1 MHEESLIR
9 SLLHQVAELSQQHHA
24 TAVEE
29 IEVEVGPLSGV
40 EPLLLQD
47 AFQRLRDEFSWPKVE
62 LSVLE
67 VGLDVLCGS
76 CQCESQLRDFH
87 FVCRECGSTSL
98 QILRG
103 DAFRL
108 LNVRMQIED
117 SFNGKP
123 QATAPQQ
130 FANACGLPLNAPTTH
145 P

>member
-9 SLLHQVAELSQQHHA
+9 SLFRQVEELSQQHHA

-47 AFQRLRDEFSWPKVE
+47 AFERLKDEFKWPKAE
-62 LSVLE
+62 LSVLQVE
-67 VGLDVLCGS
+67 LDVLCRN
-76 CQCESQLRDFH
+76 CQGESQLQEFR
-87 FVCRECGSTSL
+87 FVCNQCGSTSL

-103 DAFRL
+103 DALRL
-108 LNVRMQIED
+108 LNVRMQIDD
-117 SFNGKP
+117 SFNG
-123 QATAPQQ
+123 
-130 FANACGLPLNAPTTH
+130 LPLNEQTFH